1 MGSTLS
7 RRAVIAALGGAA
19 GVLTLAQVASAQT
32 TPPAQ
37 PSPNPA
43 DVPEDPTKV
52 QGKPPSPLGSRSP
65 FEGPQRLVG
74 GTTSS
79 RTPLDALDGIITP
92 ADLHYERHHGGVP
105 TIDPDRHTLTIHGM
119 VERPTVFSLADLQRF
134 PSVSRIMFLECSGNT
149 PWAEGPETSTAQ
161 SLHGLTS
168 TSDWSGVPVKTL
180 LNEVGVKSGATWA
193 LAEGSDAAV
202 MTRSVPLDKL
212 LDDALI
218 AWGQNGEALRPEQGY
233 PMRLLLPGWEG
244 NINIKWL
251 RRLELGDQAF
261 MTREETSKYTD
272 PMPDGTE
279 RQFTFV
285 MEAKSTITW
294 PTPAIGSL
302 PGRGP
307 LEIRG
312 IAWSGPGKITR
323 VEVSTDGGQSWGEAR
338 LEEPVLSIAHTRF
351 RFPWTWTGGQA
362 VLQSRAYDETGYVQ
376 PSRAQLVDARG
387 IRSIYHYNG
396 IQSWKIAAEGQV
408 TNVYA

>member
-1 MGSTLS
+1 MDRS
-7 RRAVIAALGGAA
+7 RRAFIAAFGGAA
-19 GVLTLAQVASAQT
+19 GALSLAGLVQAQPE
-32 TPPAQ
+32 TPP
-37 PSPNPA
+37 

-52 QGKPPSPLGSRSP
+52 QGHDPTPLGDRSP
-65 FEGPQRLVG
+65 FEQPRRLVG
-74 GTTSS
+74 GTTTS

-105 TIDPDRHTLTIHGM
+105 TIDPSRHTLLVHGM
-119 VERPTVFSLADLQRF
+119 VDRPTVYTLADLQRF

-149 PWAEGPETSTAQ
+149 AWSQGPENATAQ

-168 TSDWSGVPVKTL
+168 TSNWSGVPVKTI
-180 LNEVGVKSGATWA
+180 LNEVGVQSGAAWA

-202 MTRSVPLDKL
+202 MTRSVPMDKL
-212 LDDALI
+212 MDDALI

-251 RRLELGDQAF
+251 RRLKLGDQPF

-272 PMPDGTE
+272 PMPDGTQ

-294 PTPAIGSL
+294 PTPAAGSL
-302 PGRGP
+302 PGQGP
-307 LEIRG
+307 MEIRG
-312 IAWSGPGKITR
+312 IAWSGRGKIAR
-323 VEVSTDGGQSWGEAR
+323 VEVSTDGGQTWADAR
-338 LEEPVLSIAHTRF
+338 LDEPVLPISHTRF
-351 RFPWTWTGGQA
+351 RFPWTWNGQES

-376 PSRAQLVDARG
+376 PSRGELVGVRG
-387 IRSIYHYNG
+387 TGSIYHYNG
-396 IQSWKIAAEGQV
+396 IQSWKVASDGRV
-408 TNVYA
+408 TNVYV

>member
-1 MGSTLS
+1 MGSHLS
-7 RRAVIAALGGAA
+7 RRAAIAALGAAA
-19 GVLTLAQVASAQT
+19 GALTLAQSVAAQAVAR
-32 TPPAQ
+32 AQ
-37 PSPNPA
+37 PGPNPA

-52 QGKPPSPLGSRSP
+52 QGKPPSELGSRSP
-65 FEGPQRLVG
+65 FEGPRRLVG
-74 GTTSS
+74 GSTSS

-105 TIDPDRHTLTIHGM
+105 TIDPSRHTLTVHGM
-119 VERPTVFSLADLQRF
+119 VDRPTVFTLADLQRF

-149 PWAEGPETSTAQ
+149 SWAEGPETSTAQ

-168 TSDWSGVPVKTL
+168 TSDWFGVPVKTL
-180 LNEVGVKSGATWA
+180 LTETGVKPGAFWA
-193 LAEGSDAAV
+193 LAEGADAAV
-202 MTRSVPLDKL
+202 MTRSVPLEKL
-212 LDDALI
+212 LDDALV

-251 RRLELGDQAF
+251 RRLELGDEAF

-272 PMPDGTE
+272 PMPDGTA
-279 RQFTFV
+279 RQFTYL

-302 PGRGP
+302 PGRGL

-312 IAWSGPGKITR
+312 IAWSGRGKITR

-351 RFPWTWTGGQA
+351 RFPWSWIGDEA
-362 VLQSRAYDETGYVQ
+362 VLQSRAYDESGYVQ
-376 PSRAQLVDARG
+376 PSRAQLVDVRG
-387 IRSIYHYNG
+387 TRSIYHYNG

>member
-1 MGSTLS
+1 
-7 RRAVIAALGGAA
+7 V
-19 GVLTLAQVASAQT
+19 
-32 TPPAQ
+32 P
-37 PSPNPA
+37 
-43 DVPEDPTKV
+43 DVPEDPTRV
-52 QGKPPSPLGSRSP
+52 QGKLPSPLGSRSP
-65 FEGPQRLVG
+65 FEGPRRLVTG
-74 GTTSS
+74 STGS

-105 TIDPDRHTLTIHGM
+105 TIDPSRHTLTVHGL
-119 VERPTVFSLADLQRF
+119 VDRPTVFSLADLQRF
-134 PSVSRIMFLECSGNT
+134 PSMSRIMFLECSGNT
-149 PWAEGPETSTAQ
+149 SWAEGPETATAQ

-168 TSDWSGVPVKTL
+168 TSDWFGVPVKTV
-180 LNEVGVKSGATWA
+180 LNEVGLKSGASWA

-212 LDDALI
+212 LDDAMI

-279 RQFTFV
+279 RQFTFA

-294 PTPAIGSL
+294 PTPAIGTL
-302 PGRGP
+302 PGRGA
-307 LEIRG
+307 LEIKG
-312 IAWSGPGKITR
+312 IAWSGRGKITR
-323 VEVSTDGGQSWGEAR
+323 VEVSTDGGRTWGDAR
-338 LEEPVLSIAHTRF
+338 LDEPVLAIAHTRF
-351 RFPWTWTGGQA
+351 RFPWTWTGQDA
-362 VLQSRAYDETGYVQ
+362 VLQSRAYDESGYVQ